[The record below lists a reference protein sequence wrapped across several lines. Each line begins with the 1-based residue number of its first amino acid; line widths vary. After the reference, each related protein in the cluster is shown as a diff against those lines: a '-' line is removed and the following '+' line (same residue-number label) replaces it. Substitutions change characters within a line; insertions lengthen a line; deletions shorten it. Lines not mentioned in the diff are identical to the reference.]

1 MKEHVPGVKTPIR
14 LSQLTPRLKPG
25 PISEATARAKKQ
37 QQGQRRQQQG
47 QRRQQ
52 QGQRSNSKGK
62 EATARAK
69 ATTEIMSGAQNDEPS
84 KGAAIWRGREGER
97 E

>member
-1 MKEHVPGVKTPIR
+1 MKEHIPGVKTPIR

-37 QQGQRRQQQG
+37 QQGQR
-47 QRRQQ
+47 
-52 QGQRSNSKGK
+52 SNSKGK

-69 ATTEIMSGAQNDEPS
+69 ATTEILSGVQNDEPS

-97 E
+97 K